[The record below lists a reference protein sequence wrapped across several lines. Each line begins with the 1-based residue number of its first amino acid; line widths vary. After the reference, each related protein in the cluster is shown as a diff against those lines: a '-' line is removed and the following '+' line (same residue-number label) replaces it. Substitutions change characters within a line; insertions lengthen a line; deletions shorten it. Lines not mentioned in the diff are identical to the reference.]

1 MNADHAV
8 FLPRERTRGR
18 ARRGRH
24 ASMVAMKR
32 PARIIPFRRRSSREP
47 ESIAGFVEVRRCRHQ
62 AEALVVRSL
71 LESEGI
77 RVVLRSK
84 LAQSVHPFSVGDQG
98 EIVILAPEHDA
109 PRARTILI
117 RSIR

>member
-1 MNADHAV
+1 MA
-8 FLPRERTRGR
+8 RR
-18 ARRGRH
+18 ARVIRFPR
-24 ASMVAMKR
+24 S
-32 PARIIPFRRRSSREP
+32 PAPGPEP
-47 ESIAGFVEVRRCRHQ
+47 AQGFVEVRRCRDQ

-98 EIVILAPEHDA
+98 EVIVLTPEQDA
-109 PRARTILI
+109 PRARTMLI
-117 RSIR
+117 R

>member
-1 MNADHAV
+1 MIVMA
-8 FLPRERTRGR
+8 RR
-18 ARRGRH
+18 ARVIRFPRP
-24 ASMVAMKR
+24 
-32 PARIIPFRRRSSREP
+32 PAREP
-47 ESIAGFVEVRRCRHQ
+47 DATPGFVEVRRCRHQ

-77 RVVLRSK
+77 RVVLRSN

-117 RSIR
+117 RLIR

>member
-1 MNADHAV
+1 MTDMA
-8 FLPRERTRGR
+8 RR
-18 ARRGRH
+18 ARVIPFPR
-24 ASMVAMKR
+24 R
-32 PARIIPFRRRSSREP
+32 PAQEP
-47 ESIAGFVEVRRCRHQ
+47 EPIVGFVEVRRCRHQ

-77 RVVLRSK
+77 RVVLRSN

-98 EIVILAPEHDA
+98 EIIILAPEHDA

-117 RSIR
+117 RLIR

>member
-1 MNADHAV
+1 MVVMTRRARV
-8 FLPRERTRGR
+8 IRLPR
-18 ARRGRH
+18 
-24 ASMVAMKR
+24 R
-32 PARIIPFRRRSSREP
+32 PAQEP

-77 RVVLRSK
+77 RVVLRSN

-98 EIVILAPEHDA
+98 EVIVMAPEQDA

-117 RSIR
+117 RLIR

>member
-1 MNADHAV
+1 MNDMA
-8 FLPRERTRGR
+8 RR
-18 ARRGRH
+18 AR
-24 ASMVAMKR
+24 V
-32 PARIIPFRRRSSREP
+32 IPFPRRPVREA

-77 RVVLRSK
+77 RVVLRSN

-98 EIVILAPEHDA
+98 EIVVLAPEQDA
-109 PRARTILI
+109 PRARAILI
-117 RSIR
+117 GLIR